1 MVEDSFFALYREGC
15 IHFTKKTYKTYV
27 FLKNLFFLKN
37 LPPGEFG
44 GCGAALS
51 DSGPRVFRVMWG
63 FPENS
68 GFPLLWGPYNKDPT
82 I

>member
-1 MVEDSFFALYREGC
+1 MFFEKP
-15 IHFTKKTYKTYV
+15 I
-27 FLKNLFFLKN
+27 FLKN